1 MLLVL
6 LDKLLELLEPIELLG
21 FRLFLLQDELL
32 FWWLLDHLLLV
43 ALELD
48 VGSR

>member
-21 FRLFLLQDELL
+21 FRLLLLQDELL

-43 ALELD
+43 TLELD
-48 VGSR
+48 VSSR